1 MKDKIYDEY
10 YDKIYYWSLGKTKSK
25 EHAKDLTN
33 DIFVE
38 IYTYVNKNIEIS
50 KLDNLIWTIAYNTW
64 KNKVRKIYKDKVLIY
79 NEDIINNIKTEGNNI
94 DKIIYQDILDNLTK
108 YKLTEKEIK
117 IFNLYYKDDLS
128 IDEISKILNITK
140 GNIKYYLFNS
150 RKKIKENYND

>member
-1 MKDKIYDEY
+1 MKDKIFDEY

-64 KNKVRKIYKDKVLIY
+64 KNKVRKIFKDKVLIY
-79 NEDIINNIKTEGNNI
+79 NEDIINNIKTEENNI

-117 IFNLYYKDDLS
+117 IFNFYYKEGLS

>member
-1 MKDKIYDEY
+1 MKDKIFDEY

-64 KNKVRKIYKDKVLIY
+64 KNKVRKISKDKVLTY
-79 NEDIINNIKTEGNNI
+79 NEDIINNIKIEENNI

-108 YKLTEKEIK
+108 CKLTEKEIK
-117 IFNLYYKDDLS
+117 IFNLYYKEGLS
-128 IDEISKILNITK
+128 INEISKILNITK